1 MNIVCSDLEGVFV
14 PEIWVNVSNKT
25 GIDELKLTTRDISD
39 YDVLMKGRLGLL
51 RQHGLKL
58 KDIQQVISQLT
69 PLPGALDLVDW
80 IRTISQLILVSDTF
94 TEFAEPLLIK
104 LGRPTLLCHNLIVDH
119 AGNITDYNLRQKDA
133 KMNVVRALQSL
144 NYKVIAIGD
153 SYNDIAMLRQAEHG
167 ILFNPPQNVI
177 EENNDLMVIKNY
189 PELKDVISNIIESE
203 H

>member
-1 MNIVCSDLEGVFV
+1 MYIVCSDLEGVFV
-14 PEIWVNVSNKT
+14 PEIWVNVSEKT

-133 KMNVVRALQSL
+133 KMNVVHALQSL

-153 SYNDIAMLRQAEHG
+153 SYNDITMLRQAVYG

-189 PELKDVISNIIESE
+189 PELKEVISNIIESE